1 MLAVVIMVG
10 AQGQEI
16 MPLSEVTRG
25 MIGIG
30 KTVVAGDVISQFTI
44 EVVGIIDEPGEEW
57 DFIVVRASGGAIT
70 AAGGVAMGMSGSPIF
85 IDGKLV
91 GALSRAAVWAKSP
104 TPIAL
109 ITPIEQMLKLVG
121 TLEGNPSQPQPEA
134 TLPGVKMIEV
144 ADLTGLIPEDPQVI
158 YALPVRLPLV
168 ATGIRGRA
176 LELLRTGGR
185 LGGENFA
192 GLESMGLRFLPVSG
206 GRVSP
211 GEGSPLLPGGAV
223 GAALITGDVTI
234 GALGTLTWRRD
245 DLILAFGH
253 PFLFGGEVSLPLSRA
268 SVIDTIEAY
277 DIPWKLGALGET
289 VGAVLQDRLAG
300 IGARLQTVPDTI
312 SVEIVVQDLDRQ
324 RVREFQ
330 VEIVRIPGVTDF
342 LLLLMN
348 LYAFEATLER
358 VVGPGTIIWRSELVG
373 EGLPRPL
380 IQENLFTCLSDVS
393 LAPVSAME
401 QLLREV
407 RQNPFAK
414 VELEQVRVE
423 FAVSQEIRAIQIMN
437 LTLDRE
443 YYSPGD
449 VIEFAVD
456 LQIFYGELQTV
467 TGQLQIPAELDAFQ
481 IEVRAYAGVPLGYF
495 PSPRSMEEFV
505 AELEGRPTNSML
517 VIELVTWDIEMGP
530 VGLTQEA
537 ALKQRKENAFVLVFD
552 FEAMSWKNL
561 GRGFVNGMLTLDRFE
576 QEFPGFHI
584 WGQATESVTL
594 TQEFDFK
601 LPKGY

>member
-1 MLAVVIMVG
+1 MKFTLGAMLAVVIMVG

-268 SVIDTIEAY
+268 SVIDNHRSIRHS
-277 DIPWKLGALGET
+277 LET
-289 VGAVLQDRLAG
+289 RSVRRDRG
-300 IGARLQTVPDTI
+300 G
-312 SVEIVVQDLDRQ
+312 
-324 RVREFQ
+324 
-330 VEIVRIPGVTDF
+330 G
-342 LLLLMN
+342 
-348 LYAFEATLER
+348 
-358 VVGPGTIIWRSELVG
+358 
-373 EGLPRPL
+373 
-380 IQENLFTCLSDVS
+380 
-393 LAPVSAME
+393 
-401 QLLREV
+401 
-407 RQNPFAK
+407 
-414 VELEQVRVE
+414 
-423 FAVSQEIRAIQIMN
+423 
-437 LTLDRE
+437 
-443 YYSPGD
+443 
-449 VIEFAVD
+449 
-456 LQIFYGELQTV
+456 
-467 TGQLQIPAELDAFQ
+467 
-481 IEVRAYAGVPLGYF
+481 
-495 PSPRSMEEFV
+495 SPRSP
-505 AELEGRPTNSML
+505 GRNRCSSSDRPGYHFCG
-517 VIELVTWDIEMGP
+517 DRRPGP
-530 VGLTQEA
+530 
-537 ALKQRKENAFVLVFD
+537 
-552 FEAMSWKNL
+552 
-561 GRGFVNGMLTLDRFE
+561 
-576 QEFPGFHI
+576 
-584 WGQATESVTL
+584 
-594 TQEFDFK
+594 
-601 LPKGY
+601 